1 MTGKLRAAAGL
12 AVAVLADIAQSSVA
26 VAALIARPSRA
37 RPAIVAVPLDLRSPR
52 AIAAFA
58 SLVSLA
64 PGATALHID
73 LAGRHLYVHLL
84 DSESD
89 AATVARLKSLFE
101 RRLRAL
107 EA

>member
-1 MTGKLRAAAGL
+1 VTGKIRAAAGL
-12 AVAVLADIAQSSVA
+12 MVAVFADILQSSVA
-26 VAALIARPSRA
+26 VARVVARPSRA

-64 PGATALHID
+64 PGATSLHID
-73 LAGRHLYVHLL
+73 RAGGHLYVHLL

-89 AATVARLKSLFE
+89 AATIARLKSLFE
-101 RRLRAL
+101 RRLRTL